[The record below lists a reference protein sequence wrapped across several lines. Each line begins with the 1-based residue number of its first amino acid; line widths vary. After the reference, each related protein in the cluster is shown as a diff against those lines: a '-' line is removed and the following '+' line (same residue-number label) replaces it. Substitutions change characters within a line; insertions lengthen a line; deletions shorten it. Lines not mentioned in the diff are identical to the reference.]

1 MLGHVFSRGCPIA
14 ALIFAL
20 FGMAACSSNGVRD
33 PQEAGN
39 SDAAL
44 VAIAADPTVAR
55 EAVDDARIT
64 STDTNSG
71 SSLSQELLGNPYW
84 SGDLMYASATGPSGF
99 DHGTVATQTK
109 GAPHDDPDPGRTPFV
124 NDAVYA
130 SLSLDSYSVA
140 NTYGLDDGEE
150 PMQLAQAA
158 AETSNTALS
167 PQCAEFAKDI
177 DADLGEVL
185 KAGCEPT
192 LRQMSALM
200 DNPLGNVA
208 MLFTQFDLYRMEN
221 PTNGKS
227 ANKGNY
233 MGIAQFPKAVN
244 EDWNLI
250 NRVIWTVP
258 SMPLDQDK
266 IDQAADRARRTI
278 GSGEGGSVLPPTI
291 GGAPPIDLFDGRT
304 TGFGDMYYVGLFAPK
319 KPINLEGGAKFLW
332 GAGFDLGIPTAT
344 EDILGTGKWTAG
356 PSALGVYMGPKW
368 KVGALVTQYWDFA
381 GDDDRDDVNLT
392 NLQYFVYY
400 SINDTTSI
408 GASPNIIANWEQNSD
423 NAFTVPIGIGIS
435 KTVRFGKVPVRFG
448 VEFHYSV
455 VQPDDVVGTEW
466 DFRFYVIPAAPS
478 ALFEW
483 MTKPIFGG

>member
-1 MLGHVFSRGCPIA
+1 M
-14 ALIFAL
+14 ALILVTAGL
-20 FGMAACSSNGVRD
+20 AACSQTEARDQPDTWGPETAAYDAASGGVETAAADGVTDRFTST
-33 PQEAGN
+33 PSSSQASRFPEPFGN
-39 SDAAL
+39 S
-44 VAIAADPTVAR
+44 
-55 EAVDDARIT
+55 
-64 STDTNSG
+64 
-71 SSLSQELLGNPYW
+71 YW
-84 SGDLMYASATGPSGF
+84 SGDLDLRYASAEGF
-99 DHGTVATQTK
+99 AGFGFEQAAIGQQSVSHNDHSIRAQGQPD
-109 GAPHDDPDPGRTPFV
+109 APQIDL
-124 NDAVYA
+124 A
-130 SLSLDSYSVA
+130 L
-140 NTYGLDDGEE
+140 GLDDSMNRNGNGNIQE
-150 PMQLAQAA
+150 PLQLAAA
-158 AETSNTALS
+158 STEGAGATKSAE
-167 PQCAEFAKDI
+167 CAAFEQDI
-177 DADLGEVL
+177 DADLGEIL
-185 KAGCEPT
+185 RAGCQPT
-192 LRQMSALM
+192 LAQMSALM

-221 PTNGKS
+221 PTNGKT

-266 IDQAADRARRTI
+266 IDRAADRARRTI
-278 GSGEGGSVLPPTI
+278 GSGEGGAVLPPSL
-291 GGAPPIDLFDGRT
+291 GGAAPIDLFDGRT

-319 KPINLEGGAKFLW
+319 KGTDMGNGKFLW

-381 GDDDRDDVNLT
+381 GDDDRDDVNMT

-400 SINDTTSI
+400 SLNETTSI

-423 NAFTVPIGIGIS
+423 NAFTVPIGLGIS
-435 KTVRFGKVPVRFG
+435 KTIQFGKVPVRLG
-448 VEFHYSV
+448 AEFHYSV

-466 DFRFYVIPAAPS
+466 DFRFYIIPAAPS